1 MHQKIR
7 NSLLRVVAVFL
18 AFLILF
24 PQIAGLTM
32 PAFAAGSIIKKL
44 EDNPF
49 DGLRWATKQP
59 ISGYHGSYPTEIMGV
74 TIDGVNYV
82 AYCLNHDRYGS
93 GDSPSIGEYGVKV
106 YELDDPALQ
115 SNEEFINDKNIL
127 MYMQGVLASGGYTGG
142 GDSAATALRTRGSS
156 RQLFNNRF
164 EAYGITKFAMWTL
177 SVGQS
182 DASKW
187 SVNPTATYDASRNQ
201 YLLESL
207 NQIMGSA
214 NNWKDF
220 VDNNI
225 YAVLKS
231 GSDGDVWQKGPGEG
245 EHYVEW
251 EVTTGYF
258 GNGKVQDSEH
268 ELAHSKLHESREE
281 SRETREIE
289 AESVAYMI
297 ADHFGLDTSDYSFPY
312 IASWGR
318 SLKPEEL
325 LEIISGISNAAKT
338 ILYSLEEY
346 QALEDP
352 SHAAPQKIISEQE
365 QLDKLDSIS
374 PVFDQENRNQIQE
387 EMNR

>member
-142 GDSAATALRTRGSS
+142 GDSAATALRIRSSS

-164 EAYGITKFAMWTL
+164 EAYGVTKFAT
-177 SVGQS
+177 QS
-182 DASKW
+182 
-187 SVNPTATYDASRNQ
+187 YDLDCSASRLGLASNE
-201 YLLESL
+201 Y
-207 NQIMGSA
+207 IT
-214 NNWKDF
+214 DF
-220 VDNNI
+220 RF
-225 YAVLKS
+225 
-231 GSDGDVWQKGPGEG
+231 E
-245 EHYVEW
+245 
-251 EVTTGYF
+251 F
-258 GNGKVQDSEH
+258 GTVKAGF
-268 ELAHSKLHESREE
+268 REE
-281 SRETREIE
+281 NRP
-289 AESVAYMI
+289 MI
-297 ADHFGLDTSDYSFPY
+297 LVTVLPNLANGYRFANRTDVGGKYNDKWFTSDYT
-312 IASWGR
+312 WV
-318 SLKPEEL
+318 
-325 LEIISGISNAAKT
+325 
-338 ILYSLEEY
+338 
-346 QALEDP
+346 
-352 SHAAPQKIISEQE
+352 
-365 QLDKLDSIS
+365 S
-374 PVFDQENRNQIQE
+374 PT
-387 EMNR
+387 

>member
-24 PQIAGLTM
+24 PQIAGLIT
-32 PAFAAGSIIKKL
+32 PVFAAGSIIKKL

-93 GDSPSIGEYGVKV
+93 GDSPTVGEYGVKV

-164 EAYGITKFAMWTL
+164 EAYGVTKFAMWTL

-214 NNWKDF
+214 NNWNDW
-220 VDNNI
+220 VDDEIHVNQKTN
-225 YAVLKS
+225 S
-231 GSDGDVWQKGPGEG
+231 EGEMWQDGPGPGEK
-245 EHYVEW
+245 YVEW

-268 ELAHSKLHESREE
+268 VYMAAGGYTLTPGSLPEGFHLEKLDG
-281 SRETREIE
+281 TEIKSATTMQSQYVNAWLGE
-289 AESVAYMI
+289 PFRLVAESGT
-297 ADHFGLDTSDYSFPY
+297 DPSSFG
-312 IASWGR
+312 
-318 SLKPEEL
+318 EE
-325 LEIISGISNAAKT
+325 KT
-338 ILYSLEEY
+338 I
-346 QALEDP
+346 A
-352 SHAAPQKIISEQE
+352 
-365 QLDKLDSIS
+365 
-374 PVFDQENRNQIQE
+374 F
-387 EMNR
+387 M